1 MRFLKSLDEHII
13 RFVSIVLRDYIFL
26 QIKKIDLKI

>member
-1 MRFLKSLDEHII
+1 MNLKFLNEYII
-13 RFVSIVLRDYIFL
+13 RFVSIVLRDYIFY